1 MPELYSKTVL
11 VIFKLRKGSFQR
23 GQGGVLATWTT
34 AASGSRGDAGGQ
46 AASTCLPSE
55 QDSLTLKGQEQTN
68 TREDTAAET

>member
-1 MPELYSKTVL
+1 MPELYSKMVL

-46 AASTCLPSE
+46 AASTCLPPE
-55 QDSLTLKGQEQTN
+55 QSLALKGQEQTN
-68 TREDTAAET
+68 TRGDAAKT